1 MIQSLLH
8 LSPDYDDDMMSQDR
22 FSIEVPFEDL
32 EERSVQ
38 VGISL
43 QQFSNQLNNSAS
55 EVFEVKKRNK
65 SLEESDSLELSQFK
79 EEVSSW
85 IKHANIIME
94 EIREQRTNLEKKEK
108 NLSKI
113 EKKYREENKINNLI
127 KRSTKD
133 KGNDEKDNNEEDTN
147 EEDTDEDDTDEEDTD
162 EGDRDEG
169 DRDEGDRDEKDQM
182 KTSSEDSNYFS
193 RTDFFRNSKK
203 KDKKDKK
210 NEDKIEEK
218 EVTDDSQK
226 GNLEKSEIGTVGSH
240 DNIIESTITNE
251 LLKDIILPGSTM
263 TSSAIEAI
271 NNVDNLQREL
281 IETEERAQKAEM
293 RMIEMEEELI
303 KNRETIRKLQ
313 KQLGVLSE
321 NSQKKII
328 LEKPKL
334 DEVIEIPETNIKDS
348 DIEAEDSEKTKRKI
362 STKKEPIKK
371 RRTSSVSKKR
381 KTSKK

>member
-43 QQFSNQLNNSAS
+43 QQFSNQLNNSVS

-147 EEDTDEDDTDEEDTD
+147 EDDTDEEDTD
-162 EGDRDEG
+162 EGDT
-169 DRDEGDRDEKDQM
+169 DEGDRDEKDQM

-226 GNLEKSEIGTVGSH
+226 GNLEKSEIGKKV
-240 DNIIESTITNE
+240 
-251 LLKDIILPGSTM
+251 LKT
-263 TSSAIEAI
+263 
-271 NNVDNLQREL
+271 
-281 IETEERAQKAEM
+281 
-293 RMIEMEEELI
+293 
-303 KNRETIRKLQ
+303 
-313 KQLGVLSE
+313 
-321 NSQKKII
+321 
-328 LEKPKL
+328 
-334 DEVIEIPETNIKDS
+334 
-348 DIEAEDSEKTKRKI
+348 
-362 STKKEPIKK
+362 
-371 RRTSSVSKKR
+371 
-381 KTSKK
+381 